1 MGSYQNWKAY
11 QKSLDLVIK
20 IQKITQ
26 HFPPYEQYS
35 LTDQIRR
42 SSRSVCT
49 NIAEAYYKSNYT
61 KHFISKLLDASS
73 ENGETQ
79 VWLDMSLKFEYFDSK
94 THEELK
100 ELNSEIGKLLWFMI
114 HYPNKFQQPNL

>member
-1 MGSYQNWKAY
+1 MGSYNNWKAY
-11 QKSLDLVIK
+11 QKALQLAIE

-26 HFPPYEQYS
+26 HFPLSEQYS
-35 LTDQIRR
+35 FTDQVRR

-49 NIAEAYYKSNYT
+49 NIAEAYYKSNYA

-79 VWLDMSLKFEYFDSK
+79 VWIEMSFKFDYFDSK
-94 THEELK
+94 TYK
-100 ELNSEIGKLLWFMI
+100 ELIDLNNEIGKLLWFMI
-114 HYPNKFQQPNL
+114 HHPIKFQQPIL